1 MNNIAE
7 EIYDLVNTTGKSAP
21 DMTKALKNI
30 GDGDMQQGI
39 KKLSDFFSA
48 TAKEIGLERG
58 LKLGEQRGW
67 IKGSLTTLGILS
79 LAAGGVYIKEKY
91 AAFKRK
97 KALEQEGQVILAA
110 IKETIPSATETT
122 TTDISDSER
131 DNNTSE

>member
-67 IKGSLTTLGILS
+67 IKGLLTTLGIVS
-79 LAAGGVYIKEKY
+79 LAAGGVYPPSRKSK
-91 AAFKRK
+91 AA
-97 KALEQEGQVILAA
+97 
-110 IKETIPSATETT
+110 S
-122 TTDISDSER
+122 
-131 DNNTSE
+131 

>member
-39 KKLSDFFSA
+39 KLSDFFSA

-67 IKGSLTTLGILS
+67 IKGSLTTLGIVS

>member
-58 LKLGEQRGW
+58 LKLGDN
-67 IKGSLTTLGILS
+67 
-79 LAAGGVYIKEKY
+79 AAGSRGHS
-91 AAFKRK
+91 
-97 KALEQEGQVILAA
+97 LH
-110 IKETIPSATETT
+110 
-122 TTDISDSER
+122 
-131 DNNTSE
+131 

>member
-67 IKGSLTTLGILS
+67 IKGSLTTLAIVS

-91 AAFKRK
+91 AAYKRK

-122 TTDISDSER
+122 TDISASER

>member
-67 IKGSLTTLGILS
+67 IKGSLTTLAIVS

-122 TTDISDSER
+122 TDISASER